1 MSFNDYLKYV
11 KGHAKET
18 SLAYGYAD
26 RLCTAIRRINI
37 ERKGDNYFDITDK
50 LTPSYSEIE
59 ADDYVTIKYDNYVR
73 KVKITADLEDYE
85 IKISSKIDTN
95 VMNDDL
101 GLSIYDDYSVINKR
115 KVSYDLYELL
125 RFASTHFGKP
135 ATENDLKDEVVNYI
149 VNGKDTIGEENIII
163 NVMVIYTIK
172 ALESIDFFYTTN
184 IDDDEESR
192 RDEEFHRAVMEMMRG
207 AEADDDEEDIPEEY
221 RSSEPGPAAHPDDGN
236 TKADESAESGI

>member
-26 RLCTAIRRINI
+26 RLCTAIRRINA
-37 ERKGDNYFDITDK
+37 ERNGDNYFDITDK

-73 KVKITADLEDYE
+73 KVKIIADLEDYE
-85 IKISSKIDTN
+85 IKISSKINNEAMYDG
-95 VMNDDL
+95 L
-101 GLSIYDDYSVINKR
+101 GFSVYDDYSVSNKR
-115 KVSYDLYELL
+115 KISYDLYELL
-125 RFASTHFGKP
+125 RFASTHYGKL
-135 ATENDLKDEVVNYI
+135 ATEDDLNDEVINYI

-172 ALESIDFFYTTN
+172 ALESIDFFYTAD
-184 IDDDEESR
+184 IDDEYDEDGFHRMVMEAQGAKGYDDEE
-192 RDEEFHRAVMEMMRG
+192 A
-207 AEADDDEEDIPEEY
+207 IPEEY

-236 TKADESAESGI
+236 TKADESAESKI

>member
-26 RLCTAIRRINI
+26 RLCTAIRRIVT
-37 ERKGDNYFDITDK
+37 ERLGDSYFDLTDR

-59 ADDYVTIKYDNYVR
+59 ADDYVMIKYENYAS
-73 KVKITADLEDYE
+73 KVKIIADLEDYE
-85 IKISSKIDTN
+85 IKISAKINNET
-95 VMNDDL
+95 MNDDL
-101 GLSIYDDYSVINKR
+101 SLSNYDDYSVSNKM

-125 RFASTHFGKP
+125 RYASTPYGKLT
-135 ATENDLKDEVVNYI
+135 TEDLLNDEVANYI
-149 VNGKDTIGEENIII
+149 VNGRDTIGKENIII

-172 ALESIDFFYTTN
+172 ALESIDFFYTD
-184 IDDDEESR
+184 IDEDDEANADEEFRRKIMEMAAEGHDDEE
-192 RDEEFHRAVMEMMRG
+192 A
-207 AEADDDEEDIPEEY
+207 IPEEY

>member
-26 RLCTAIRRINI
+26 RLCAAIRRIVA
-37 ERKGDNYFDITDK
+37 EQKGNDYFVIADK

-59 ADDYVTIKYDNYVR
+59 ADDYVTIKYSNYVR
-73 KVKITADLEDYE
+73 KVKIVADLEDYE
-85 IKISSKIDTN
+85 IKISSKINTEPMYDG
-95 VMNDDL
+95 L
-101 GLSIYDDYSVINKR
+101 GFSMYDDYSVSNKR
-115 KVSYDLYELL
+115 KISYDLYELL
-125 RFASTHFGKP
+125 RYASTHYGKL
-135 ATENDLKDEVVNYI
+135 ATEDDLNDEVVNYI

-172 ALESIDFFYTTN
+172 ALESIDFFYTN
-184 IDDDEESR
+184 DIDDARDDAH
-192 RDEEFHRAVMEMMRG
+192 DEEFRRMVMEMVD
-207 AEADDDEEDIPEEY
+207 ADDADEDIPEEY

>member
-26 RLCTAIRRINI
+26 RLCTAIRRIVV
-37 ERKGDNYFDITDK
+37 EQMGDSYFDLTDR
-50 LTPSYSEIE
+50 LTPSYTEIE
-59 ADDYVTIKYDNYVR
+59 ADDYVMIKYENYAR
-73 KVKITADLEDYE
+73 KVKIIADLEDYE
-85 IKISSKIDTN
+85 IKISSKINNET
-95 VMNDDL
+95 MNDDL
-101 GLSIYDDYSVINKR
+101 SLSKYDDYSVSNKM

-125 RFASTHFGKP
+125 RYASTHYGKL
-135 ATENDLKDEVVNYI
+135 ATEDILNDEVANYI
-149 VNGKDTIGEENIII
+149 VNGRDTIGKENIII

-172 ALESIDFFYTTN
+172 ALESIDFFYT
-184 IDDDEESR
+184 DEDDDAQADEEFRRMVMEVAQGSKGYDDEE
-192 RDEEFHRAVMEMMRG
+192 A
-207 AEADDDEEDIPEEY
+207 IPEEY

>member
-26 RLCTAIRRINI
+26 RLCTAIRRIVA
-37 ERKGDNYFDITDK
+37 EQKGNDYFVIADK

-59 ADDYVTIKYDNYVR
+59 ADDYVTIKYSNYVR
-73 KVKITADLEDYE
+73 KVKIVADLEDYE
-85 IKISSKIDTN
+85 IKISSKINTEPMYDG
-95 VMNDDL
+95 L
-101 GLSIYDDYSVINKR
+101 GFSMYDDYSVSNKR
-115 KVSYDLYELL
+115 KISYDLYELL
-125 RFASTHFGKP
+125 RYASTHYGKL
-135 ATENDLKDEVVNYI
+135 ATEDDLNDEVVNYI

-172 ALESIDFFYTTN
+172 ALESIDFFYTN
-184 IDDDEESR
+184 DIDDARDDAH
-192 RDEEFHRAVMEMMRG
+192 DEEFRRMVMEMVD
-207 AEADDDEEDIPEEY
+207 ADDADEDIPEEY

>member
-26 RLCTAIRRINI
+26 RLCTAIRRIVA
-37 ERKGDNYFDITDK
+37 ERLGDSYFDLTDR
-50 LTPSYSEIE
+50 LTPSYTEIE
-59 ADDYVTIKYDNYVR
+59 ADDYVTIKYSNYVR
-73 KVKITADLEDYE
+73 TVKIIADLEDYE
-85 IKISSKIDTN
+85 IKVSSKVNTN
-95 VMNDDL
+95 VLNDGL
-101 GLSIYDDYSVINKR
+101 GFSAYDDYSVSNKR
-115 KVSYDLYELL
+115 KISYDLYELL
-125 RFASTHFGKP
+125 RFASTHYGKL
-135 ATENDLKDEVVNYI
+135 ATEADLNDEVINYI

-172 ALESIDFFYTTN
+172 ALESIDFFYTD
-184 IDDDEESR
+184 IDEDDEANADEEFRRKIMEMAAEGHDDEE
-192 RDEEFHRAVMEMMRG
+192 A
-207 AEADDDEEDIPEEY
+207 IPEEY

>member
-26 RLCTAIRRINI
+26 RLCTAIRRIVT
-37 ERKGDNYFDITDK
+37 ERLGDSYFDLTDR

-59 ADDYVTIKYDNYVR
+59 ADDYVMIKYENYAS
-73 KVKITADLEDYE
+73 KVKIIADLEDYE
-85 IKISSKIDTN
+85 IKISSKINNET
-95 VMNDDL
+95 MNDDL
-101 GLSIYDDYSVINKR
+101 SLSNYDDYSVSNKM

-125 RFASTHFGKP
+125 RYASTPYGKLT
-135 ATENDLKDEVVNYI
+135 TEDLLNDEVANYI
-149 VNGKDTIGEENIII
+149 VNGRDTIGKENIII

-172 ALESIDFFYTTN
+172 ALESIDFFYTD
-184 IDDDEESR
+184 IDEDDDA
-192 RDEEFHRAVMEMMRG
+192 RDEEFRRMVMEVAQG
-207 AEADDDEEDIPEEY
+207 SKGYDDEEAIPEEY